1 MKHRAPTLLLC
12 AAFAALS
19 LTGCAT
25 KKFVR
30 AEVGGEVEASE
41 QRTGERMSDI
51 ESQVEAN
58 QTAIADTRQRNEQ
71 QDTEIQQNSKTA
83 QDALE
88 RALAAGKL
96 AEGTLVS
103 ETVLSDDRV
112 KFGFEKAELSDEAQV
127 ALDEFATPLKEEN
140 KGIYI
145 EIQGHTDSSGPEPF
159 NLALGED
166 RAESVRRYLNKA
178 HGFPL
183 HRMAVISYGESEPAV
198 ENATREGRQQN
209 RRVVLV
215 VLR

>member
-1 MKHRAPTLLLC
+1 MRHRTPTLLLC
-12 AAFAALS
+12 AVFAALS
-19 LTGCAT
+19 LAGCAS

-30 AEVGGEVEASE
+30 AEVGGEVQASE
-41 QRTGERMSDI
+41 QRANERMSDI
-51 ESQVEAN
+51 ESQVERN
-58 QTAIADTRQRNEQ
+58 QTAIADADRHNEQ
-71 QDTEIQQNSKTA
+71 QDTEIAETSKTA
-83 QDALE
+83 QQALD

-103 ETVLSDDRV
+103 ETVLAEDRV
-112 KFGFEKAELSDEAQV
+112 KFGFEKADLTEEART
-127 ALDEFATPLKEEN
+127 ALDDFATPLKQEN

-159 NLALGED
+159 NLALGEQ
-166 RAESVRRYLNKA
+166 RAESVRRYLNRE

-183 HRMAVISYGESEPAV
+183 HRMSVISYGESEPAV
-198 ENATREGRQQN
+198 DNNTRDGRQQN

>member
-1 MKHRAPTLLLC
+1 MSHRNILVLL
-12 AAFAALS
+12 FAGALVVV
-19 LTGCAT
+19 LPGCAT

-41 QRTGERMSDI
+41 QRTGQRMSDI
-51 ESQVEAN
+51 ESQVERN
-58 QTAIADTRQRNEQ
+58 QTALSEANKRIDSQGEEIAETSR
-71 QDTEIQQNSKTA
+71 TA
-83 QDALE
+83 QQALD

-112 KFGFEKAELSDEAQV
+112 KFGFEKAELSDQAKV
-127 ALDEFATPLKEEN
+127 ALDEFAAPLKNEN

-145 EIQGHTDSSGPEPF
+145 EIQGHTDSSGDEAY
-159 NLALGED
+159 NLSLGEQ
-166 RAESVRRYLNKA
+166 RAEAVRRYLNLQHA
-178 HGFPL
+178 VPL
-183 HRMAVISYGESEPAV
+183 HRMSVISYGETEPAYD
-198 ENATREGRQQN
+198 NATRDGREKN